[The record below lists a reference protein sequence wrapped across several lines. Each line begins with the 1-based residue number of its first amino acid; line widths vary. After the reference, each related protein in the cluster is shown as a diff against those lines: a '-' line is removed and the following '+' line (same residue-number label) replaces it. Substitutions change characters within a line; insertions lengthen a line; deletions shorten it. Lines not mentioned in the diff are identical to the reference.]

1 MELNIYNQ
9 SGELKLTASVT
20 SSSTWN
26 LELMRENALSLTF
39 TIPVCVSLQ
48 VNDYIIL
55 EGVRFSVKKEYKPRK
70 KNSQKYSYS
79 VKFYAPIHD
88 AQQVVYLHLT
98 DGQYEPQFSLDGSPR
113 EHLQKWVDNMNR
125 IYGEE
130 RWRIGDVIDAPGQ
143 NIEYSNTTCWDAL
156 ASMAEIFSTEWWSDG
171 FYINLC
177 RCERGERVELGYGKG
192 LTSLTQTENSDDV
205 KFFTRLI
212 PLGSTRNIDRSRYGF
227 SRLQLPDRA
236 KYVDRNT
243 DYGLYEHVEE
253 DAFAGIFPHYTGTVS
268 SVRSQEKTGNDGK
281 PFTVYYFKDE
291 GMEFDPC
298 DYEIAGLVKQ
308 LSFQSGELNGRDFE
322 ANYHSESGEW
332 EIINIYPDED
342 TQLPGGNLIPHTG
355 DQYIPWNFRM
365 PAEYEVQAEKDYAAA
380 VNTFLEKYSEDVAKY
395 GGDTDYIY
403 IDKNTVPLLLGQ
415 SVRLLSEEYFPT
427 TGYRD
432 TRMTKVVRK
441 LDNLNIATIECTNQ
455 VGKGWKQNIN
465 DNLSNLQYI
474 VGEKLNQAVI
484 DVLKTWDAR
493 EPSEYNVMSSL
504 RSRAEFLSKKYPD
517 ETKHLIKFLSGLH
530 AGNFSQGSTGAAIY
544 PDEDGNWHFEADYGH
559 FRRKFTAEEVE
570 IQKNSHIG
578 GKLTQTA
585 AQMICSRVEETE
597 TYYRCFFQRKDAE
610 GRTVY
615 NTWKVNDQGIV
626 ETFNLQKQADGK
638 IGNHFL
644 WRLVVGIS
652 DDTVDTVEGYI
663 DLSKTVCAA
672 GSDAPLAGDEIVQ
685 LGYRGDDDPD
695 RQTAI
700 IQAGA
705 GEGAPYNRQ
714 YTGINSFTLPEPET
728 QLKPGDNI
736 FSGKV
741 HMSPGSSGFENFT
754 DVEFGKINLIRNS
767 GFAGDYNSAKLEDA
781 TEVTDETELYNQSIK
796 WWAATNVTINYEDSE
811 STTGHSATLTTG
823 VIMQTLYYRLMEGE
837 RYILSFK
844 AKGASVSISVG
855 GLEQTQEL
863 KPQYDR
869 YVFHFTAAPDT
880 EITFSGSCTITEIQL
895 ERGTVLSVWSL
906 SPLDNNSFETKFEAL
921 KYLTDAIREGSS
933 TFIGGLG
940 LLSMI
945 LVGNYTNGELKKV
958 TGGFSGVYNDDDD
971 PLLWGS
977 GDLEKAIRTISKCK
991 DDPMAFLNMSDNEL
1005 SEYVKTVLTH
1015 GGRTVLSDAI
1025 VRGYLY
1031 AIDGYFKGTVDM
1043 GDGVTHFDKDGSG
1056 WIGKAGDMYF
1066 AKWDKL
1072 LNWSLCAGN
1081 ISWDNVNKVLDIA
1094 GKFNA
1099 KLGSKIGNLTINE
1112 NGAMSGGNAVFEKVG
1127 YLWVP
1132 VVGYGQESI
1141 DAQVRK
1147 TIINQIGKSTTILL
1161 KMNMGLE
1168 NYTYTI
1174 DLPTRDELNTQG
1186 ISDCG
1191 FKITLIAADSRIYP
1205 DISGIGEINLNPTF
1219 RISSRP
1225 REKVSIN
1232 FQERERPT
1240 GEMHDNNDNRIE
1252 YLDMAA
1258 GDVLELYYYN
1268 GVYYLLNRRN

>member
-1 MELNIYNQ
+1 MDNKYENI
-9 SGELKLTASVT
+9 
-20 SSSTWN
+20 
-26 LELMRENALSLTF
+26 
-39 TIPVCVSLQ
+39 
-48 VNDYIIL
+48 
-55 EGVRFSVKKEYKPRK
+55 
-70 KNSQKYSYS
+70 
-79 VKFYAPIHD
+79 
-88 AQQVVYLHLT
+88 
-98 DGQYEPQFSLDGSPR
+98 
-113 EHLQKWVDNMNR
+113 
-125 IYGEE
+125 
-130 RWRIGDVIDAPGQ
+130 
-143 NIEYSNTTCWDAL
+143 
-156 ASMAEIFSTEWWSDG
+156 
-171 FYINLC
+171 
-177 RCERGERVELGYGKG
+177 
-192 LTSLTQTENSDDV
+192 
-205 KFFTRLI
+205 
-212 PLGSTRNIDRSRYGF
+212 
-227 SRLQLPDRA
+227 
-236 KYVDRNT
+236 
-243 DYGLYEHVEE
+243 
-253 DAFAGIFPHYTGTVS
+253 
-268 SVRSQEKTGNDGK
+268 
-281 PFTVYYFKDE
+281 
-291 GMEFDPC
+291 
-298 DYEIAGLVKQ
+298 
-308 LSFQSGELNGRDFE
+308 
-322 ANYHSESGEW
+322 
-332 EIINIYPDED
+332 
-342 TQLPGGNLIPHTG
+342 
-355 DQYIPWNFRM
+355 IPWNGANDTGRDVRM
-365 PAEYEVQAEKDYAAA
+365 KWKRNFEKVGLNFQNIDELLGLLADELDTKLSRTDSDTAKGII
-380 VNTFLEKYSEDVAKY
+380 TFLKGLV
-395 GGDTDYIY
+395 
-403 IDKNTVPLLLGQ
+403 
-415 SVRLLSEEYFPT
+415 SEE
-427 TGYRD
+427 
-432 TRMTKVVRK
+432 
-441 LDNLNIATIECTNQ
+441 IIQA
-455 VGKGWKQNIN
+455 
-465 DNLSNLQYI
+465 LSGVEIGANGSGITVLEN
-474 VGEKLNQAVI
+474 GASQAVVDYLYVKI
-484 DVLKTWDAR
+484 KAVFDELEVKKKTYVGGEQVISHAGMKCIKVEELADAYR
-493 EPSEYNVMSSL
+493 CYFKVKEDDMEIENQFSVGSL
-504 RSRAEFLSKKYPD
+504 AIAQECN
-517 ETKHLIKFLSGLH
+517 IKTGVSQH
-530 AGNFSQGSTGAAIY
+530 AGNRYYWRAVTSVGS
-544 PDEDGNWHFEADYGH
+544 D
-559 FRRKFTAEEVE
+559 
-570 IQKNSHIG
+570 
-578 GKLTQTA
+578 
-585 AQMICSRVEETE
+585 
-597 TYYRCFFQRKDAE
+597 
-610 GRTVY
+610 
-615 NTWKVNDQGIV
+615 
-626 ETFNLQKQADGK
+626 
-638 IGNHFL
+638 
-644 WRLVVGIS
+644 
-652 DDTVDTVEGYI
+652 YI
-663 DLSKTVCAA
+663 DLSKAECDKNVENDIPAIGDDIVGLGHKTDITRQGAIILSSVDEVAPSIIMYQGINDFSLVGKDVIALDFDKSTGRARMRVYGNAYIGAKDRSQYIELKDGKVNIKGTVHIEP
-672 GSDAPLAGDEIVQ
+672 GSD
-685 LGYRGDDDPD
+685 
-695 RQTAI
+695 
-700 IQAGA
+700 
-705 GEGAPYNRQ
+705 
-714 YTGINSFTLPEPET
+714 
-728 QLKPGDNI
+728 
-736 FSGKV
+736 
-741 HMSPGSSGFENFT
+741 GFENV
-754 DVEFGKINLIRNS
+754 DGMEFGKINLIRNS
-767 GFAGDYNSAKLEDA
+767 GFSGDYNSAKLEDA

-811 STTGHSATLTTG
+811 SATGHSATLTTG

-844 AKGASVSISVG
+844 AKGSSVSISVG

-945 LVGNYTNGELKKV
+945 LVGNYTDGELKKV

-1005 SEYVKTVLTH
+1005 SEYVRTVLTH

-1056 WIGKAGDMYF
+1056 WIGKADDIYF

-1132 VVGYGQESI
+1132 VVGGGQESI

>member
-1 MELNIYNQ
+1 MNIIQQPDSLSLSLNLKDFIIYSDSQISFVLHYGTEEIISQGYKPSTNGFITIRLRDIIHERLFFQFKDTGLIYEQSQLVGDFTAVINESMEVTFRVIRAGVDLFTDNATNFLMLNFLTWQPSSKAVTYYSPEFLTYYAPVTCKAKLKAYFSDNATPESKEIDLADFVKGKAYTIPLQYAVVAGLLEHRLPSYYDVWIENTSGHQLTYVQRYYATDMFSEQEDWVLFENSLGGLDTFRAYGSTNFNGEYTHNIAEIEDTSIEYRIDVKHKYKKNTGYLNKEERRWLLDFFPSKSKYIYVGAFIRPIVVSESNVEFVDKELPSNYTFTYQYADARPLLNLPRTQVPVEVLNI
-9 SGELKLTASVT
+9 TV
-20 SSSTWN
+20 
-26 LELMRENALSLTF
+26 
-39 TIPVCVSLQ
+39 PDV
-48 VNDYIIL
+48 
-55 EGVRFSVKKEYKPRK
+55 
-70 KNSQKYSYS
+70 
-79 VKFYAPIHD
+79 
-88 AQQVVYLHLT
+88 
-98 DGQYEPQFSLDGSPR
+98 GS
-113 EHLQKWVDNMNR
+113 
-125 IYGEE
+125 
-130 RWRIGDVIDAPGQ
+130 
-143 NIEYSNTTCWDAL
+143 
-156 ASMAEIFSTEWWSDG
+156 
-171 FYINLC
+171 
-177 RCERGERVELGYGKG
+177 
-192 LTSLTQTENSDDV
+192 
-205 KFFTRLI
+205 
-212 PLGSTRNIDRSRYGF
+212 
-227 SRLQLPDRA
+227 
-236 KYVDRNT
+236 
-243 DYGLYEHVEE
+243 
-253 DAFAGIFPHYTGTVS
+253 
-268 SVRSQEKTGNDGK
+268 
-281 PFTVYYFKDE
+281 FTVPPRLAEFPIVPLSE
-291 GMEFDPC
+291 GALFPIQNPYSEEWGTTTAAAIGNF
-298 DYEIAGLVKQ
+298 IISL
-308 LSFQSGELNGRDFE
+308 LELNG
-322 ANYHSESGEW
+322 SGGS
-332 EIINIYPDED
+332 
-342 TQLPGGNLIPHTG
+342 GGIGHKHHNMDLL
-355 DQYIPWNFRM
+355 DLLS
-365 PAEYEVQAEKDYAAA
+365 A
-380 VNTFLEKYSEDVAKY
+380 VNEY
-395 GGDTDYIY
+395 
-403 IDKNTVPLLLGQ
+403 LLIGNRK
-415 SVRLLSEEYFPT
+415 VK
-427 TGYRD
+427 TGYAD
-432 TRMTKVVRK
+432 EAG
-441 LDNLNIATIECTNQ
+441 I
-455 VGKGWKQNIN
+455 
-465 DNLSNLQYI
+465 
-474 VGEKLNQAVI
+474 
-484 DVLKTWDAR
+484 
-493 EPSEYNVMSSL
+493 
-504 RSRAEFLSKKYPD
+504 SRRL
-517 ETKHLIKFLSGLH
+517 ETKD
-530 AGNFSQGSTGAAIY
+530 FSQGTKGSGLFQ
-544 PDEDGNWHFEADYGH
+544 DEDGNWHFEVDYGH
-559 FRRKFTAEEVE
+559 FRRKFTAEELE

-578 GKLTQTA
+578 GKQTQTA

-597 TYYRCFFQRKDAE
+597 AYYRCFFQRKDAE

-767 GFAGDYNSAKLEDA
+767 GFTGDYNSAKLEDA

-811 STTGHSATLTTG
+811 SATGHSATLTTG

-837 RYILSFK
+837 RYILSFL

-869 YVFHFTAAPDT
+869 YVFHFTAVPDT

-945 LVGNYTNGELKKV
+945 LVGNYTDGELKKV

-1132 VVGYGQESI
+1132 VVGGGQESI

-1240 GEMHDNNDNRIE
+1240 GEMHDNNDNLIE